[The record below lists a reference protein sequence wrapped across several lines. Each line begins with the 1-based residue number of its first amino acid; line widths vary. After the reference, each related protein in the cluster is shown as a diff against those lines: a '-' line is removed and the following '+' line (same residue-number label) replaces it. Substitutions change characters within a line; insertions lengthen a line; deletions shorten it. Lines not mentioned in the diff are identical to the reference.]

1 MIFSNLRR
9 QVLVPLT
16 LTFLVLLGS
25 FLYSAYAIR
34 RNTISDALDRHYHE
48 AQSLFNE
55 LLTIRSEWMVATVE
69 PIVGDPFLQHAMRH
83 GDRAGLYRLALPYYR
98 RMSGPEGI
106 THFSFH
112 GPDARNFL
120 RVYQPRHFGDPVTGT
135 TMRRAM
141 EAGRPAHG
149 LELGASGALTLR
161 LAIPWHDR
169 AGLLGVIEL
178 GSELDGTMRKL
189 AAISHVDYLVTLDKA
204 LLERRGWEAGMN
216 GPGRRHAWDFL
227 PAKVVSGYSLP
238 RIPAD
243 LVAMLSQP
251 MTLTPDGEGWKNIRL
266 DDRRFAAK
274 RFPLVE
280 TGGRVVGEFVLLYD
294 TTRIARDFSNFVLK
308 VVLLGLGIC
317 AVLFAFAWRIL
328 GQVAAKLQSAQQK
341 LADEVANVNRANG
354 LLEQEVAERQRV
366 EAELIHLNDHLEER
380 VAERTRTLEVMS
392 RELEQGRNE
401 LEQAYTELK
410 SRQAMILHQDKM
422 AGIGLLAAG
431 VAHDINNPI
440 GFVTNNLEELRVYMA
455 RLRRFLE
462 LQQEAARRCPD
473 RQELDSLER
482 ERHELGIDLIFED
495 FDTLIAESL
504 EGAGRVSG
512 IVKNLRNFS
521 RVDDV
526 EYKFADINECLEST
540 IAITH
545 HELRHKALVH
555 RRFGEIPKIRCC
567 PQQLNQVFMNLL
579 INAAHA
585 IEKRGE
591 VTVRTWAGDD
601 AVFVSIADT
610 GSGIAPDNLPRIF
623 EPFFTTKEVGQG
635 TGLGLSIVYDIISQH
650 HGEISVESHPGQG
663 TVFTV
668 RLPLDAGTAGG
679 APGGAAGSGGRS
691 VVSFPAVAGGDNVG

>member
-55 LLTIRSEWMVATVE
+55 LLSIRSEWMIATAE
-69 PIVGDPFLQHAMRH
+69 PIVIDPFLKNAMRH
-83 GDRAGLYRLALPYYR
+83 GDRTALYRQALPYYR
-98 RMSGPEGI
+98 RMAGPEGI
-106 THFSFH
+106 SHLTVY
-112 GPDARNFL
+112 GPDAATVL
-120 RVYQPRHFGDPVTGT
+120 SIHAPREHVGGT
-135 TMRRAM
+135 AGNTVRRAL
-141 EAGRPAHG
+141 ESGRPAHG
-149 LELGASGALTLR
+149 LELAPSGMLALR
-161 LAIPWHDR
+161 LVIPWYD
-169 AGLLGVIEL
+169 ATGLLGFIEL
-178 GSELDGTMRKL
+178 GSEIGGTMRKL
-189 AAISHVDYLVTLDKA
+189 AAISHVDYLVGLDKS
-204 LLERRGWEAGMN
+204 LLDRKIWEASVKGA
-216 GPGRRHAWDFL
+216 GQRSSWDLL
-227 PAKVVSGYSLP
+227 PAKVVSGHSLP
-238 RIPAD
+238 RIPD
-243 LVAMLSQP
+243 GLVAMLSQP
-251 MTLTPDGEGWKNIRL
+251 AARSFDGQGWKNIRL

-280 TGGRVVGEFVLLYD
+280 TGGRVVGEFVLLHD
-294 TTRIARDFSNFVLK
+294 TTRIAKDFSNFVLK

-317 AVLFAFAWRIL
+317 SVLFAFAWRIL
-328 GQVAAKLQSAQQK
+328 GQVEARLQTAQQK
-341 LADEVANVNRANG
+341 LADEVANVNRTNT

-380 VAERTRTLEVMS
+380 VAERTRTLEAMS

-410 SRQAMILHQDKM
+410 SRQAVILHQDKM
-422 AGIGLLAAG
+422 ASIGLLAAG

-440 GFVTNNLEELRVYMA
+440 GFVTNNLEELRVYMT
-455 RLRRFLE
+455 RLQRFLE
-462 LQQEAARRCPD
+462 LQQAVAGRCSD
-473 RQELDSLER
+473 AQELEDLAR
-482 ERHELGIDLIFED
+482 ERHELGVDLIFED

-504 EGAGRVSG
+504 EGAGRVSS
-512 IVKNLRNFS
+512 IVRNLRNFS

-526 EYKFADINECLEST
+526 EYKRADINECLEST

-555 RRFGEIPKIRCC
+555 RRFGTIPKIRCY

-591 VTVRTWAGDD
+591 VTVSTWAADD
-601 AVFVSIADT
+601 AVFISIADT
-610 GSGIAPDNLPRIF
+610 GSGIAPENLSRIF
-623 EPFFTTKEVGQG
+623 EPFFTTKDVGQG
-635 TGLGLSIVYDIISQH
+635 TGLGLSIVYDIVSQH
-650 HGEISVESHPGQG
+650 HGEIRVESVPGAG
-663 TVFTV
+663 TTFII
-668 RLPLDAGTAGG
+668 RLPLDTGDEVV
-679 APGGAAGSGGRS
+679 SGGRAGANVGS
-691 VVSFPAVAGGDNVG
+691 VVSFSAVAGGGNVR